1 MSPKRN
7 SSLFSKSILTIMSS
21 KSINLLANESGGLYQ
36 VPSRNGLECGFVIS
50 IIRHSRL
57 ISELKVV
64 LRPKKNFVFPLDF
77 KTMLT
82 KH

>member
-1 MSPKRN
+1 MEADRTRLRGDLRAGAGEGKD
-7 SSLFSKSILTIMSS
+7 KQEGVSI
-21 KSINLLANESGGLYQ
+21 
-36 VPSRNGLECGFVIS
+36 
-50 IIRHSRL
+50 
-57 ISELKVV
+57 KVV

>member
-1 MSPKRN
+1 MVVPLQRSGLQMFL
-7 SSLFSKSILTIMSS
+7 SAAAFWFKS
-21 KSINLLANESGGLYQ
+21 A
-36 VPSRNGLECGFVIS
+36 F
-50 IIRHSRL
+50 
-57 ISELKVV
+57 LKVV